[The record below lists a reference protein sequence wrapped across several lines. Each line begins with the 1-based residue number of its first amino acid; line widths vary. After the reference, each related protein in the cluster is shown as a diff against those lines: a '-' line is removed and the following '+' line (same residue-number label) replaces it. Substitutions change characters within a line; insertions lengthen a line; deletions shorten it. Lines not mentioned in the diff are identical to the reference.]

1 MESHIRVVVAAC
13 HTLILEGLALLLQQ
27 EEELERV
34 GKALNDWDVLQIVEQ
49 TQPDVL
55 LFDWCIQEM
64 TPHKLLPQIR
74 ERCLSTKVLLLVE
87 ACDQE
92 LILSMLRQGARGYI
106 LKSVSSAEL
115 FKAIRAVHAGEAW
128 VGKNIMGCLLG
139 EIQGTHPQQNRQ
151 PVRYL
156 LSLRET
162 EITRLVAT
170 GYSNREIANQLSI
183 SEKTVKSHLASIYR
197 KLHING
203 RLKLAL
209 HVRQWET
216 LPRHQ
221 ANGQ

>member
-1 MESHIRVVVAAC
+1 MESPIRVVVAAC
-13 HTLILEGLALLLQQ
+13 HTLILEGLTLLLQQ
-27 EEELERV
+27 GEELERV
-34 GKALNDWDVLQIVEQ
+34 GEALNDWDVLQVVEQ

-55 LFDWCIQEM
+55 LFDWCIQEL

-74 ERCLSTKVLLLVE
+74 ERCLATKVLLLVE

-139 EIQGTHPQQNRQ
+139 EIQGAHPQQNKQ

-170 GYSNREIANQLSI
+170 GYSNREIANHLSI
-183 SEKTVKSHLASIYR
+183 THF
-197 KLHING
+197 
-203 RLKLAL
+203 
-209 HVRQWET
+209 
-216 LPRHQ
+216 
-221 ANGQ
+221 

>member
-183 SEKTVKSHLASIYR
+183 SEKTVKSHLVSIYR

-209 HVRQWET
+209 HARQWET